1 MTDMEKEQWKSRV
14 EEVWELVRVLEK
26 TSSVQFVS
34 RDAAVLAIVRLQM
47 EKENTKAITQKLDKI
62 CQKLNEIEKTI
73 ASSGQSLAET
83 K

>member
-1 MTDMEKEQWKSRV
+1 MEKEQWKSRV